1 MGPILALLLAIWP
14 PSAAL
19 GPDAET
25 GVNPAGRGVLAE
37 RLAHWPDWSL
47 PAPLPR
53 PGRRDLVYP
62 DAFEGTWEVRS
73 EEVLSAEVRSDQVR
87 SAEVRSAEMAP
98 GSTAPLTYRVRF
110 ERNRRGELVG
120 DRAFNAAQVGKA
132 LLGPQLLTVAND
144 PANPNRQLAS
154 LRGDLSLESTVVG
167 RRTETAAGDR
177 FIADELALQVVHGP
191 GGARISRVE
200 TLTRYEPAALMPKPA
215 PAGKGLSPAPS
226 GTASS
231 AEVDQPDRLRALQW
245 QATYPSPEDGL
256 AALPLSTHRFSL
268 DLQRMAPPLPASQGQ
283 AS

>member
-1 MGPILALLLAIWP
+1 MGPILAVLLAIWP
-14 PSAAL
+14 PGAAL
-19 GPDAET
+19 GLDAGT
-25 GVNPAGRGVLAE
+25 GLNPAGGGVLAE
-37 RLAHWPDWSL
+37 RLADWPEWSL

-62 DAFEGTWEVRS
+62 DVFEGTWEVRS
-73 EEVLSAEVRSDQVR
+73 EEVYSAEV
-87 SAEVRSAEMAP
+87 AP

-110 ERNRRGELVG
+110 ARNRHGELVG

-144 PANPNRQLAS
+144 PSNPNRQLAT
-154 LRGDLSLESTVVG
+154 LQGDLSLESTVVG
-167 RRTETAAGDR
+167 RRTRAAAGDR

-191 GGARISRVE
+191 GGTRISRVE

-215 PAGKGLSPAPS
+215 PARKELSPAPS

-231 AEVDQPDRLRALQW
+231 AGGGQPGRLRALQW

-256 AALPLSTHRFSL
+256 AAVPLSTHRFSL
-268 DLQRMAPPLPASQGQ
+268 DLQRIPTTPLPASEGQ
-283 AS
+283 VS

>member
-1 MGPILALLLAIWP
+1 MAAALMGPMLAVLLAIWP
-14 PSAAL
+14 SGAAMGL
-19 GPDAET
+19 DAGT
-25 GVNPAGRGVLAE
+25 GLNPAGGGVLAE
-37 RLAHWPDWSL
+37 RLADWPEWSL

-62 DAFEGTWEVRS
+62 DVFEGTWEVRS
-73 EEVLSAEVRSDQVR
+73 AEV
-87 SAEVRSAEMAP
+87 AP

-110 ERNRRGELVG
+110 ARNRHGELVG

-144 PANPNRQLAS
+144 PANPNRQLAT

-167 RRTETAAGDR
+167 RRTEAAAGDR

-191 GGARISRVE
+191 GGTRISRVE
-200 TLTRYEPAALMPKPA
+200 TLTRYELAALPSGP
-215 PAGKGLSPAPS
+215 GPS

-231 AEVDQPDRLRALQW
+231 AGFDQPDRLHALQW

-256 AALPLSTHRFSL
+256 AAVPLSTHRFSL
-268 DLQRMAPPLPASQGQ
+268 DLQRIPTTPLPASEGQ
-283 AS
+283 VS

>member
-1 MGPILALLLAIWP
+1 MGPILAVLLAIWP
-14 PSAAL
+14 PGAAL
-19 GPDAET
+19 GLDAGT
-25 GVNPAGRGVLAE
+25 GLNPAGGGVLAE
-37 RLAHWPDWSL
+37 RLADWPEWSL

-62 DAFEGTWEVRS
+62 DVFEGTWEVRS
-73 EEVLSAEVRSDQVR
+73 EEVA
-87 SAEVRSAEMAP
+87 A

-110 ERNRRGELVG
+110 ARNRRGELVG

-144 PANPNRQLAS
+144 PANPNRQLAT
-154 LRGDLSLESTVVG
+154 LQGDLSLESTVVG
-167 RRTETAAGDR
+167 RRTEAAAGDR

-200 TLTRYEPAALMPKPA
+200 TLTRYELAVLPS
-215 PAGKGLSPAPS
+215 GPAPS

-231 AEVDQPDRLRALQW
+231 AGVDQPGRLRALQW

-256 AALPLSTHRFSL
+256 AAVPLSTHRFSL
-268 DLQRMAPPLPASQGQ
+268 DLQRIPTTPLPASEGQ
-283 AS
+283 VS

>member
-1 MGPILALLLAIWP
+1 MGPILAVLLAIWP
-14 PSAAL
+14 PGAAL

-25 GVNPAGRGVLAE
+25 GVNPAGGGVLAE
-37 RLAHWPDWSL
+37 RLAHWPAWSL

-62 DAFEGTWEVRS
+62 DAFEGTWEVHS
-73 EEVLSAEVRSDQVR
+73 EEVHSAEVRSDEVH
-87 SAEVRSAEMAP
+87 SAEVAP

-110 ERNRRGELVG
+110 ARNRRGELVG

-167 RRTETAAGDR
+167 RRSQAEPGGL

-200 TLTRYEPAALMPKPA
+200 TLTRYEPAPLMPKPA
-215 PAGKGLSPAPS
+215 PAGKELSPAPS
-226 GTASS
+226 GTVSS
-231 AEVDQPDRLRALQW
+231 TGGGQPDRLHALQW

-268 DLQRMAPPLPASQGQ
+268 DLQRMEPPLPASQGRV
-283 AS
+283 S